1 MPTILSLYVANM
13 KEFIRDRAA
22 LFWTFAFPIVFIVM
36 FGAIFSGGGSHT
48 YSVGLVNQ
56 DGGPVGAEL
65 ASAFQHRIKAFDVKI
80 GSYDDELSALKKG
93 NLDLVIVLPAGLS
106 QTVASGHTAQVQ
118 MYFDPSKNAVNAQIE
133 QNIVAQTL
141 EVYNRSVT
149 KTTPALSLAMNT
161 ITSQSLSEI
170 DFLMP
175 GILAM
180 SLMQLG
186 LFATATPLVSLRAE
200 GVLRRLGAT
209 PLPRWQLIAGQ
220 LLMRLTIGLAQA
232 ALIIGLS
239 VAMFHVHIQGSY
251 VTLAG
256 LTVLGALTFI
266 GMGYLIAA
274 LAKSVESAS
283 GISSAI
289 NFPMMFLSGVF
300 FPVALLPAFLA
311 PVVKALPLT
320 YLADAFRQVTVGGAP
335 DFPMWVD
342 VAVLAGW
349 GVVCM
354 ALAARFF
361 KWE

>member
-1 MPTILSLYVANM
+1 MPTVFSLYVANM

-36 FGAIFSGGGSHT
+36 FGAIFSGSGSHT
-48 YSVGLVNQ
+48 YNVGLVNQ
-56 DGGPVGAEL
+56 DDGPVSATL
-65 ASAFQHRIKAFDVKI
+65 ANDFEHHVSSFDVKT
-80 GSYDDELSALKKG
+80 GDYDTEMNALKQG
-93 NLDLVIVLPAGLS
+93 DLDLVIVLPAGLS
-106 QTVASGHTAQVQ
+106 QMVEAGHTAQAQ
-118 MYFDPSKNAVNAQIE
+118 MYLDPSSSPTD
-133 QNIVAQTL
+133 AQTAEPIVSAVL
-141 EVYNRSVT
+141 DAYNKAAI
-149 KTTPALSLAMNT
+149 KTTQPLALNVNS
-161 ITSQSLSEI
+161 ITSHSLSSI

-186 LFATATPLVSLRAE
+186 LSATATPLVSLREE

-209 PLPRWQLIAGQ
+209 PLPRWQLISGQ
-220 LLMRLTIGLAQA
+220 LLMRLTIGLVQA
-232 ALIIGLS
+232 ALIIGLGLS
-239 VAMFHVHIQGSY
+239 VFHVHIQWY
-251 VTLAG
+251 YLALAG
-256 LTVLGALTFI
+256 MTVLGALSFI

-283 GISSAI
+283 GISSAV

-300 FPVALLPAFLA
+300 FPIALLPAFLA

-320 YLADAFRQVTVGGAP
+320 YLADGFRQISVGGTP
-335 DFPMWVD
+335 LFPIWVD

-349 GVVCM
+349 GIVCT
-354 ALAARFF
+354 ALASRFF

>member
-1 MPTILSLYVANM
+1 MPTVFRLYVANM

-22 LFWTFAFPIVFIVM
+22 LFWTFAFPIVFIVL

-56 DGGPVGAEL
+56 DDGTVGATL
-65 ASAFQHRIKAFDVKI
+65 ANAFEHKVKPFNTTT
-80 GSYDDELSALKKG
+80 GSYDNELNALKKG

-118 MYFDPSKNAVNAQIE
+118 MYFDPSKDAATAQIE
-133 QNIVAQTL
+133 QTIVAQTL
-141 EVYNRSVT
+141 EVFNRSIVRT
-149 KTTPALSLAMNT
+149 APPLALATNT
-161 ITSQSLSEI
+161 ITSQALSEI

-186 LFATATPLVSLRAE
+186 LFATATPLVSLREE

-220 LLMRLTIGLAQA
+220 LFMRLTIGITQA
-232 ALIIGLS
+232 ALIIGIS
-239 VAMFHVHIQGSY
+239 VAMFHVRIQGNY
-251 VTLAG
+251 LALAG
-256 LTVLGALTFI
+256 LVVLGALTFI
-266 GMGYLIAA
+266 GLGYLIAA
-274 LAKSVESAS
+274 VARTVESAS

-320 YLADAFRQVTVGGAP
+320 YLADAFRQITVGGTP

-342 VAVLAGW
+342 LAVLGGW
-349 GVVCM
+349 CVVCT

-361 KWE
+361 RWE